1 MAGDRW
7 TGVAVYGAALV
18 LLAAGSAWWFQ
29 AKPDTGDSE
38 GVRDRRRAVERLI
51 PNDRTQLDARTI
63 VLSRGDNLEQEAPD
77 AGAGRYRMVLA
88 CAGSGQVVVRFGATE
103 TPPLTVPC
111 ADQPTAV
118 RHEATLNESFVL
130 TVMARTSGRVAFR
143 WQLFPGPA

>member
-1 MAGDRW
+1 MR
-7 TGVAVYGAALV
+7 
-18 LLAAGSAWWFQ
+18 
-29 AKPDTGDSE
+29 
-38 GVRDRRRAVERLI
+38 
-51 PNDRTQLDARTI
+51 I
-63 VLSRGDNLEQEAPD
+63 VP
-77 AGAGRYRMVLA
+77 MVLA

-130 TVMARTSGRVAFR
+130 TGMARTSGRVAFR